1 MTERVLK
8 IWQLERLFFGV
19 FEKMGA
25 RHTEKTVFGVIVKN
39 TGKMFDDT
47 YHTIQAPS
55 EGLYKEKG
63 SKFLAF
69 AFPVRTVDEV
79 KAHLDR
85 LRKDY
90 FDARHHCYAY
100 ILGPNKDAFRAND
113 DGEPSGTGGRPIYG
127 QLLSADLTDT
137 LIVVVRYFGGILLG
151 ASGLANAYKTAARD
165 AIQNATV
172 VEKTIDIRYR
182 LHFEYAA
189 MNDVMRIIKDFG
201 LVPRNQDFNL
211 DCRLDVEVR
220 QSESVRF
227 YDAVMNLRT
236 VRIETL

>member
-1 MTERVLK
+1 
-8 IWQLERLFFGV
+8 
-19 FEKMGA
+19 
-25 RHTEKTVFGVIVKN
+25 
-39 TGKMFDDT
+39 MFDDT
-47 YHTIQAPS
+47 YKTLKEASQ
-55 EGLYKEKG
+55 GLYKEKG

-69 AFPVRTVDEV
+69 AFPVRNTDDI
-79 KAHLDR
+79 KSHLEQ

-100 ILGPNKDAFRAND
+100 ILGPNKEAWRAND

-127 QLLSADLTDT
+127 QLLSTELTDT

-165 AIQNATV
+165 AIDHAEII
-172 VEKTIDIRYR
+172 EKTIDVHYR

-189 MNDVMRIIKDFG
+189 INDVMRIVKDFG

-220 QSESVRF
+220 QSLSVRF
-227 YDAVMNLRT
+227 YDAIANLRGP
-236 VRIETL
+236 RIEVV

>member
-1 MTERVLK
+1 
-8 IWQLERLFFGV
+8 
-19 FEKMGA
+19 
-25 RHTEKTVFGVIVKN
+25 
-39 TGKMFDDT
+39 MFDDIF
-47 YHTIQAPS
+47 HTIKSAS

-69 AFPVRTVDEV
+69 AFPVQSLDEV
-79 KAHLDR
+79 KQHLDR

-100 ILGPNKDAFRAND
+100 ILGPNKDTWRAND
-113 DGEPSGTGGRPIYG
+113 DGEPSGTGGRPIHG

-165 AIQNATV
+165 AIAHATII
-172 VEKTIDIRYR
+172 EKTIDIRYR
-182 LHFEYAA
+182 LSFAYET
-189 MNDVMRIIKDFG
+189 MNDVMRILKDFD
-201 LVPRNQDFNL
+201 LKPENQNFNL
-211 DCRLDVEVR
+211 DCTLEVSVR
-220 QSESVRF
+220 QSLSVRF

-236 VRIETL
+236 VRIDVL

>member
-1 MTERVLK
+1 
-8 IWQLERLFFGV
+8 
-19 FEKMGA
+19 
-25 RHTEKTVFGVIVKN
+25 
-39 TGKMFDDT
+39 MFDDT
-47 YHTIQAPS
+47 YKTLAAPS

-69 AFPVRTVDEV
+69 AYPVRTLDEV
-79 KAHLDR
+79 KAHLDQ

-100 ILGPNKDAFRAND
+100 ILGPNKDAWRAND
-113 DGEPSGTGGRPIYG
+113 DGEPSGTGGRPIHG

-165 AIQNATV
+165 AIDHATII
-172 VEKTIDIRYR
+172 EKTINVRYR
-182 LHFEYAA
+182 LLFQYET
-189 MNDVMRIIKDFG
+189 MNDVMRILKEFD
-201 LVPRNQDFNL
+201 LKPENQHFEL
-211 DCRLDVEVR
+211 DCTLEADVR

-227 YDAVMNLRT
+227 YDRVSELRT
-236 VRIETL
+236 VKIEVVGSR

>member
-1 MTERVLK
+1 
-8 IWQLERLFFGV
+8 
-19 FEKMGA
+19 
-25 RHTEKTVFGVIVKN
+25 
-39 TGKMFDDT
+39 MFDDT
-47 YHTIQAPS
+47 YKTLTAPS

-69 AFPVRTVDEV
+69 AYPVRTIDEV
-79 KAHLDR
+79 KTHLEQ

-100 ILGPNKDAFRAND
+100 ILGPNKDAWRAND
-113 DGEPSGTGGRPIYG
+113 DGEPSGTGGRPIHG

-165 AIQNATV
+165 AIDHATII
-172 VEKTIDIRYR
+172 EKTINVRYR
-182 LHFEYAA
+182 LLFQYETT
-189 MNDVMRIIKDFG
+189 NDVMRILKEFD
-201 LVPRNQDFNL
+201 LKPENQHFEL
-211 DCRLDVEVR
+211 DCTLEADVR

-227 YDAVMNLRT
+227 YDRVSELRT
-236 VRIETL
+236 VKIEVVSSR